1 MTCQI
6 FALLVNTLA
15 VNEKYSFLN
24 RDNFTIPIQMKLS
37 QKRKPFSQFFA
48 SFLKSRLNFKCF
60 KEKDDAH
67 RFCTLDIM
75 DSENVVR

>member
-1 MTCQI
+1 M
-6 FALLVNTLA
+6 
-15 VNEKYSFLN
+15 
-24 RDNFTIPIQMKLS
+24 IPIQMKLS
-37 QKRKPFSQFFA
+37 QKRKSFCQFFA

-60 KEKDDAH
+60 KEKDDAR